1 MQTLN
6 VTKDN
11 EAQVLKALGDCSL
24 FRALKPEQLGQLLK
38 AAELVAYEPNET
50 IVRQGE
56 PSDSFL
62 VLSDGVAVVT
72 ADRGEGEVQLGE
84 IPLPSSLGEVS
95 LLLRE
100 PRTATVTARGNVQ
113 ALKFS
118 AKAFEAMFKKIPEFG
133 TALAEGLA
141 FRLQRLS
148 DRIEIPGAVGPQPPA
163 ADVLNMLPMELIQR
177 HRILPLRVDDNVL
190 SLGFIDAP
198 TTQVITAVRGLLPS
212 LEVRPLRVEA
222 RFFDDVLNRH
232 GGLKGWGDAK
242 KKAEAAAAPVAPA
255 RLQKLLE
262 RVVAEGASDL
272 HLSAGH
278 KPHWR
283 IDGEMKPMQ
292 DMPVLGADE
301 VLELLG
307 PVMEERHRKQFGEE
321 NDSDFAYAL
330 PGSARFRVNIFRDR
344 HGVSAVMRQ
353 IPSKILTFEQLALP
367 PIVKSFCDIPKGLVL
382 VTGPTGSGKS
392 TTLAAMID
400 YINRNKKAHIVTLE
414 DPIEFVHQSQGCLIN
429 QREVGGHT
437 RSFARALKAAL
448 REDPNI
454 VLVGEMRDL
463 ETIALAL
470 ETANTGHLVF
480 ATLHTNNAISAV
492 DRIIDQFPAGQQE
505 QIRSVLSDV
514 LRGVVAQT
522 LLRKKGG
529 GRMAALEILSVS
541 PAVANLIREGKTVQ
555 LTGVMQINKGI
566 GMQLLND
573 ELTHLIETGK
583 VDMDEAMAAA
593 VDKEDLSRRFRTGI
607 TLNQAS
613 MADETFRVVS
623 VAPSSPGAQAGVARG
638 DQVIELDGKPSKEFT
653 LDEMRKA
660 IRLDGKRQVTVN
672 RDGKRLKLVMELS
685 GGRESLM
692 APMAGA
698 GAAAGGGAKPAPR
711 RPA

>member
-1 MQTLN
+1 MQTLQ
-6 VTKDN
+6 VTTEN
-11 EAQVLKALGDCSL
+11 EAKVLKALGDCAL
-24 FRALKPEQLGQLLK
+24 FRALKPEQLAQLQK

-62 VLSDGVAVVT
+62 VIIDGMAVVT
-72 ADRGEGEVQLGE
+72 ADRGDGEVQLGQ

-100 PRTATVTARGNVQ
+100 PRTATVTARGNVE

-118 AKAFEAMFKKIPEFG
+118 ARAFEAMFRKVPEFG

-148 DRIEIPGAVGPQPPA
+148 DRIEIPVAVRPQPPA
-163 ADVLNMLPMELIQR
+163 ADVLDMLPMELIQR
-177 HRILPLRVDDNVL
+177 HRILPLRVDENVL
-190 SLGFIDAP
+190 TLGMVDPP
-198 TTQVITAVRGLLPS
+198 TTQVITAVQGLLPS
-212 LEVRPLRVEA
+212 MEVRPLRIETE
-222 RFFDDVLNRH
+222 FFNDVLNRH
-232 GGLKGWGDAK
+232 GGLKGWAETK
-242 KKAEAAAAPVAPA
+242 KKAEAQAAPAAPA

-283 IDGEMKPMQ
+283 VDGDMKAMS
-292 DMPVLGADE
+292 DMPVLGAEE
-301 VLELLG
+301 VLDLLQ
-307 PVMEERHRKQFGEE
+307 PVMEERHRKQFAEE

-367 PIVKSFCDIPKGLVL
+367 AIVKGFCDIPKGLVL

-400 YINRNKKAHIVTLE
+400 YINRTKKAHIVTLE
-414 DPIEFVHQSQGCLIN
+414 DPIEFVHSSQGCLIN

-437 RSFARALKAAL
+437 RTFARALKAAL
-448 REDPNI
+448 REDPDI

-529 GRMAALEILSVS
+529 GRLAAMEILAVS

-555 LTGVMQINKGI
+555 LTGVMQINKGM

-573 ELTHLIETGK
+573 ELATLVETGK

-593 VDKEDLSRRFRTGI
+593 VDKEDLARRFRTGI
-607 TLNQAS
+607 TLGQAS
-613 MADETFRVVS
+613 MADETFRVMQVT
-623 VAPSSPGAQAGVARG
+623 PSSPAAQAGVARG
-638 DQVIELDGKPSKEFT
+638 DQLIELDGKSSKEFT

-660 IRLDGKRQVTVN
+660 IRLDGRRQVTVN
-672 RDGKRLKLVMELS
+672 RDGKRMKLVMEL
-685 GGRESLM
+685 GGRDSLI
-692 APMAGA
+692 AP
-698 GAAAGGGAKPAPR
+698 GAAAPARPAPR